1 MKQRS
6 FGLSNLIY
14 TEWLRPIFHYYV
26 AIKKNE
32 AVFEIVLPGVIA
44 ITSSFLYS
52 KAGKVEAA
60 LSAMSEL
67 MPTAISI
74 LIGFTVML
82 ITLLLTSSG
91 ENIEKIKSIKTD
103 KKLHNKEITLY
114 QGLHIQFSHSLFSEI
129 LLLLLVFFYLFL
141 KGLGWS
147 AGVGP
152 LFLAIETYLTLNI
165 LLSILRGVANLYFS
179 FYNTQN
185 R

>member
-1 MKQRS
+1 MKHRS

-14 TEWLRPIFHYYV
+14 TEWLRPIFHYYI

-32 AVFEIVLPGVIA
+32 AVFEILLPGVIA
-44 ITSSFLYS
+44 VTGSFLYS
-52 KAGKVEAA
+52 KAEKVEDA
-60 LSAMSEL
+60 LGAMAEL
-67 MPTAISI
+67 LPTAISV

-82 ITLLLTSSG
+82 ITLLLTSDG
-91 ENIEKIKSIKTD
+91 DGIKKLKTAKTD

-141 KGLGWS
+141 KGLGW
-147 AGVGP
+147 GQHIGTI
-152 LFLAIETYLTLNI
+152 FLAIETYLTLNI

-179 FYNTQN
+179 FYKLNE
-185 R
+185 